1 VPVIGMALTICTSMV
16 FPAFQRTK
24 MKVWPLGYPG
34 PPSGHLYAHVRLPP
48 GPLRWQHRDPA
59 VAPLPYRIVPSH
71 QSATQVWFDCISHF
85 HSSPHVTFR
94 GAHTSSPPFLLEA
107 GQRSQRSWKTGDA
120 SASNPSLQQGLMR
133 CLSTLTR
140 ACISPA
146 RLHRPGRSFPVEM
159 ASC

>member
-1 VPVIGMALTICTSMV
+1 MFF
-16 FPAFQRTK
+16 FPAFQRTCTN
-24 MKVWPLGYPG
+24 MAAWPLGYPG
-34 PPSGHLYAHVRLPP
+34 HLYAHVCMYVFPP
-48 GPLRWQHRDPA
+48 GPLRLQRRDPA

-107 GQRSQRSWKTGDA
+107 SQRSQRSWKTGDA
-120 SASNPSLQQGLMR
+120 SASTPSLQQGLMR

-146 RLHRPGRSFPVEM
+146 RLHSHGRSFPVEM